1 MIYLI
6 APALIP
12 PIIQGIGGL
21 AAYFASRAAVRRQN
35 KYNSPAMQAKRLRE
49 AGIPL
54 VASKY
59 FENTQKS
66 LEDTQGISQA
76 ATGISSYVS
85 TQNQLEAGRIAK
97 YQADLLENE
106 RDVKLEVMPDMNGIQ
121 IDNYIP
127 VSGDTAQAQ
136 SIRRQWALDQANRLY
151 GEHKEQMENIDM
163 MVKAQLKRDGK
174 LTEAFITQ
182 IKHQLASIGLIDEQK
197 ITAETNNKI
206 NRIIIETGENAP
218 GGMTFMR
225 ALIARFLL
233 KL

>member
-21 AAYFASRAAVRRQN
+21 ASYFASRSAVRRQN
-35 KYNSPAMQAKRLRE
+35 KYNLPAEQAKRLRE

-97 YQADLLENE
+97 YQADLLEDE
-106 RDVKLEVMPDMNGIQ
+106 RNVKLEKMPDIGDKQ

-127 VSGDTAQAQ
+127 VTGDTAQAQ
-136 SIRRQWALDQANRLY
+136 NLRREWATKAADTLYAQHREAMQKIDSI
-151 GEHKEQMENIDM
+151 
-163 MVKAQLKRDGK
+163 VKAELQRDGR
-174 LTEAFITQ
+174 LTEAFVTQ
-182 IKHQLASIGLIDEQK
+182 IKHQLSSMGLIDEQK